1 MKKSLLLFFLVAL
14 GVWVQ
19 AETQLSRKQ
28 LIATYY
34 AIGDYNNA
42 GQYLTA
48 LPQTNQELVQFKNY
62 YDLLI
67 NVAND
72 ERNIYQLNREEIST
86 LQGIAETNTSA
97 ALAAQGILTLVNG
110 EVYNGVIERVEDEQ
124 MLTSIQSNKNLSDT
138 WMENNIRLYPN
149 PANQSVI
156 VNYELTEL
164 HLNEAA
170 SVQIMDITGKQLMF
184 RKLSSSK
191 GIVELS
197 TSSYSNGIYFIQL
210 YSGSLL
216 IATQKVIIHH

>member
-34 AIGDYNNA
+34 AIGDYSNA
-42 GQYLTA
+42 SQYLTA

-67 NVAND
+67 AVAND
-72 ERNIYQLNREEIST
+72 ERNIYQLNNEEIST
-86 LQGIAETNTSA
+86 LQNIATTHTSA

-110 EVYNGVIERVEDEQ
+110 EIFGNEIERTDEEQ
-124 MLTSIQSNKNLSDT
+124 LLTSIKNTIEQADRLI
-138 WMENNIRLYPN
+138 EKNISLYPN

-156 VNYELTEL
+156 VGYDIAIEDNNTETTIL
-164 HLNEAA
+164 L
-170 SVQIMDITGKQLMF
+170 VDITGKQLF
-184 RKLSSSK
+184 AKKINNTTGL
-191 GIVELS
+191 IEIP
-197 TSSYSNGIYFIQL
+197 TAAYSNGVYFIQL
-210 YSGSLL
+210 QNGATIRATRKL
-216 IATQKVIIHH
+216 IINH

>member
-19 AETQLSRKQ
+19 AETQPSRKQ

-110 EVYNGVIERVEDEQ
+110 EIFGNEIERTDEEQ
-124 MLTSIQSNKNLSDT
+124 LLTSIKNIIEQADRLI
-138 WMENNIRLYPN
+138 EKNISLYPN

-156 VNYELTEL
+156 VGYDIAIEDNNTETTIL
-164 HLNEAA
+164 L
-170 SVQIMDITGKQLMF
+170 VDITGKQLF
-184 RKLSSSK
+184 AKKINNTTGL
-191 GIVELS
+191 IEIP
-197 TSSYSNGIYFIQL
+197 TDAYSNGVYFIQL
-210 YSGSLL
+210 QNGATIKATRKL
-216 IATQKVIIHH
+216 IINH